1 MPRRTTNETTPTLLV
16 KIIIEDMIKIVTN
29 RLHEQLNFEDKHGF
43 FWNIVAIS
51 FRYFYLSKLKSKVKS
66 VKRLKSCKQE

>member
-1 MPRRTTNETTPTLLV
+1 MPRRTTSETTPTLLV

-51 FRYFYLSKLKSKVKS
+51 FRYFYL
-66 VKRLKSCKQE
+66 

>member
-1 MPRRTTNETTPTLLV
+1 MPRRTTSETTPTLLV

-29 RLHEQLNFEDKHGF
+29 RLHEQLKFEDKHGF

-51 FRYFYLSKLKSKVKS
+51 FRYFYL
-66 VKRLKSCKQE
+66 